1 MKDAPSKK
9 VIVIPCSGIG
19 KPLGSVSREAVYE
32 LVENVRKGVTE
43 TLCLALLVSGDK
55 DALQLVRKN
64 KCIAVDGC
72 PMQCAEKNLKHV
84 DGNLIASFRAVDTL
98 KRNKKLKPK
107 SVTFLDRDGLELAT
121 ILANEVANKVDEI
134 LKK

>member
-1 MKDAPSKK
+1 MNAALPKK

-32 LVENVRKGVTE
+32 LVENARKEVTE
-43 TLCLALLVSGDK
+43 TICLALLVSGDK
-55 DALQLVRKN
+55 EALQLVRN
-64 KCIAVDGC
+64 NQCITIDGC

-84 DGNLIASFRAVDTL
+84 GANVVASFRAVDAL
-98 KRNKKLKPK
+98 KQNKKLKPK

>member
-1 MKDAPSKK
+1 MKAAPPKK

-55 DALQLVRKN
+55 EALQLVRKN

-72 PMQCAEKNLKHV
+72 PMQCAKKNLEHV
-84 DGNLIASFRAVDTL
+84 DGNLAASFRAVDAL
-98 KRNKKLKPK
+98 RQNKKLKPK